1 MSYYQF
7 NSLESCEKQKKD
19 IPKKNLLNIVQKKKR
34 KEERK
39 EKSKDLKN
47 VFAKDKEH
55 QKRKMSATDSVQQR
69 NITK

>member
-1 MSYYQF
+1 MRKAKERYSK
-7 NSLESCEKQKKD
+7 EK
-19 IPKKNLLNIVQKKKR
+19 LAEYCSKKKR

-55 QKRKMSATDSVQQR
+55 QKRKMSATDSVQKR